1 MYLNKYRKCKMREII
16 TLSLSP
22 EYREKLDIILKTQN
36 VTVRSVL
43 IYITNMLI
51 EKFVY
56 SKDIV
61 YDYVPLKER
70 NRKKLSALID
80 LNFKSRAEFAKQSK
94 LSPYTVSSILNNMC
108 VGSFVVWSKI
118 SDTFERLNIK
128 IPNDLKIKRK
138 VEINYEF

>member
-1 MYLNKYRKCKMREII
+1 MREII